1 MELKRVTAAI
11 LATAVMFTSTPIS
24 VVGEDVSFDD
34 NGLETAAEIAQP
46 ENTDINAEEFSD
58 TDEADTPVGEVS
70 SMTLSCVSTS
80 ETSISIS
87 WDGDE
92 RAAYYEVIC
101 NGTFCA
107 ENVTAQSYILNDLS
121 GGSEYSIAVK
131 AYTEDGILVGVSN
144 EICVYTDLI
153 IRSNTVL
160 DHNITVEN
168 LYINSGTLNVNGY
181 TVTVK
186 NDLGIGDGT
195 LFVNGGKIY
204 VENDFNQKWTN
215 GSYSYGYLKMVNPN
229 DYISV
234 NGNYYCY
241 ALQSHEGYLTDG
253 VLEIRGNF
261 TQKKYSSFQ
270 NFYSNGNHKVILSG
284 TGKQL
289 VSFDNIESCFN
300 ILDVRN
306 FSIDGVE
313 FLTPVTI
320 KTLNRNGCN
329 VVFANGEKTGWTL
342 NENEIYSGD
351 LHLSTGILD
360 LNGHKLTITGNLI
373 HSGGTILVNG
383 GELEVQGDYRVQSV
397 NGTSYANSAGI
408 LNMTNGADTVKVLGD
423 FVMQST
429 QSHEGKL
436 TAGTLEIGGDL
447 TELSGG
453 SYQNFYTSD
462 THTVILNGSEKQT
475 VSIYNNSKNSCRINN
490 FKITNTSDEGVIFP
504 RTVYVAGN
512 LYNTESKVVNSSNL
526 VLAGALADN
535 AWDYDIWLNENRTLT
550 ADTKI
555 CGNLY
560 LNGGTL
566 DLNGH
571 TLTVNKDLYLSA
583 NDSSTYLKINKG
595 KLYVNGNFNM
605 QRTNGYYCSGYLT
618 MVYPE
623 DYICVNGNFTVNV
636 WYSYNRLTDGVIE
649 VKGDFTHKRSSNG
662 YTFNPSGN
670 HKVILSGDALQTVTF
685 AETESGFNILE
696 IKNTSEEGVVF
707 AATVTIGE
715 LIDNGCNVSFANGER
730 SGWTLEKD
738 EVITGDVNLARGTL
752 DLNGY
757 KLTITGNLIHS
768 GGTILVNGGELEVQE
783 DYRVQSVNGTSYAN
797 SAGILNMTNGADTV
811 KVLGDFVMQ
820 STQSHKD
827 KLTAGTLEVGGD
839 LTELSGGSSNNFY
852 TSDAHTVILNGSEK
866 QTVKF
871 AYNSQSNSRVNN
883 LKILNTSADGVTFAD
898 SIYVVGDLH
907 NTNSI
912 ITNSKNIILAGTLA
926 DNAWNHDIWLNESR
940 TLSAD
945 TEIGGNLYL
954 NGGTLDLNGYTLK
967 VNENLYLSA
976 NGSTTYLKINKGK
989 LYVNGNFNMQRINGN
1004 YGEGYLTMVNSEDYI
1019 CVNGDF
1025 TVNVWYSGNKLTD
1038 GVIEVKGDFTQKR
1051 RGNAYTFNPSGNH
1064 KVILSGETL
1073 QTVTFAETESGFNIL
1088 EIKNTSEEGIVF
1100 ATSVTIKELIDNGCN
1115 IRFANGER
1123 SGWTLEKDE
1132 VITGD
1137 INLARGTLDLNGHKL
1152 TVTGNLIHSG
1162 GTILVNGGELEVQG
1176 DYRVQSLNGTSYT
1189 NSAGIL
1195 NMTNGADTV
1204 KVLGDFVMQ
1213 STQSHKDKLTAG
1225 TLEVGGDLT
1234 ELSGGS
1240 SNNFYTSDAHT
1251 VILNGSENQTVS
1263 IYYNS
1268 KENSRINNFKITNT
1282 SDEGVTFADSIYVV
1296 GKLYN
1301 TDTNLTNSS
1310 YIYASNSTQIVDAQ
1324 WNHSITFAE
1333 NRTIDENTIINGD
1346 LYIIGGT
1353 TVLEADLNIE
1363 NTLYLNSCTLNL
1375 NGYTLTVNNDLYL
1388 SANGSTTYLKI
1399 NKGKLYVNGNF
1410 NMQRINGNYGE
1421 GYLTMVN
1428 SEDYICVNGDFTVNV
1443 WYSGN
1448 KLTDGVIEVK
1458 GDFTQKRRGNAYTFN
1473 PSGNHKVILS
1483 GETLQTVTFAETES
1497 GFNILEIKN
1506 TSEEGI
1512 VFATSVTIKELIDNG
1527 CNIRFA
1533 NGERSGW
1540 TLEKDEVITGD
1551 VNLARGTL
1559 DLNGHK
1565 LTITGTLIHSGG
1577 TLVVNGGEL
1586 EVQGDY
1592 RVQALNGTNYTT
1604 STGILDMTNE
1614 ADTVKVLGDFVMQ
1627 STQSHKG
1634 KLTSGTLEI
1643 GGDLTQLS
1651 GGSYQNFYTS
1661 DAHTVILNGEKK
1673 QTVKIANNSQ
1683 SNSRINSLK
1692 ILNTS
1697 AEGVDIADSI
1707 YVVGSL
1713 YNTGTRVINGWN
1725 IYVPSSM
1732 EFVDNSWDHDIRFT
1746 DNRTLS
1752 DDLHIGGAVVF
1763 DGGKFDLNGHTM
1775 TVGSYVNLWNTT
1787 LNINKGKLLISGD
1800 LNFGTAN
1807 SYSMGR
1813 INMNNAADYILVNG
1827 NVIWYMYSN
1836 YNGLT
1841 AGTIEVKG
1849 DFTQKHSYYTNNFA
1863 PRGDHKVILSGNRVQ
1878 KVNFASATS
1887 QFNILEVTK
1896 PIGTGYV
1903 FSRTPLWNELIEGTA
1918 DNEPPT
1924 APKGLEFIHST
1935 SSSIM
1940 LSWKASSDNKSVLCY
1955 YIYRDGKQVGR
1966 TDELQYI
1973 DNGLNS
1979 HTSYL
1984 YYVTACDIDGNES
1997 AWSNML
2003 EVSTDADAF
2012 APTQPANL
2020 SAKIQ
2025 ADGVIRLAWT
2035 ASSDNGSVE
2044 YYNIYRN
2051 GVIIG
2056 TSKGTSYTDN
2066 TASGGVYE
2074 YYVEAVDND
2083 NNISRASES
2092 VTVDNLAPSAPVLTV
2107 GSVNDLYVKLDWA
2120 CYDNLGV
2127 VKYDIYKN
2135 GAKIKSVE
2143 ENTYIDLTIELDK
2156 TYSYYI
2162 VAYDAYGNAS
2172 EKSNVET
2179 VYTGSDEQA
2188 PEISEVSAVSSVV
2201 SGNAVINVAANDNCG
2216 ISEIGIEVSSDNIS
2230 WTNAGTVKTYKNTS
2244 ETAKFAVDTTV
2255 YPDGTLY
2262 IRAYAKDLSGN
2273 ISDSSPI
2280 CKIFTDN
2287 TAPDKIN
2294 DLTSSI
2300 VGSMIE
2306 IRWSAPEN
2314 DDTAYF
2320 RIYRKTDSDNDHIL
2334 IKDNYKYIN
2343 YYDTDIELGVKY
2355 SYRVSSVDKCGNE
2368 SILSDPVTAEIT
2380 EDNNVPEILSI
2391 YPESGAVL
2399 ETNQLVGV
2407 SAKDNFRLKDII
2419 VECRAVGGEWKT
2431 VFTEENINKYSMA
2444 VQFEL
2449 NTSSFT
2455 TGSYELRAVTHDTA
2469 GNSSEYMVGSYTFKE
2484 CSLSVPVLS
2493 AVGEGWRN
2501 ELSWTMTN
2509 TEDLLGYHIYRKT
2522 LIGAEYSLIA
2532 SVKGNQYIDENVTP
2546 NKTYY
2551 YIVEAA
2557 DNRNNYVKSNEITSV
2572 PTDIDDIQ
2580 PLADAGLD
2588 VMGIANEKIGFS
2600 GVNSWDNHYI
2610 ASYEWDFGDGE
2621 FGTGI
2626 NASHSYK
2633 TDGTYTVTL
2642 TVKDSAGNSD
2652 SHSIKA
2658 YIYSNDYG
2666 YVQFKTTDDRGAALS
2681 GVKIY
2686 CKIPGVNSTDFV
2698 TDAGGNFK
2706 FIAPKGEYDV
2716 YFYKND
2722 YLPEYV
2728 PITVTGENTSKKI
2741 ELEKKKLIEGELTV
2755 RNLDINEIVSLGID
2769 VTDPENQFVYEYNLD
2784 YGTNGTLTFTLN
2796 AMGDIIGEVN
2806 GTLQKER
2813 NGVFT
2818 TVATLKG
2825 EKYRPVRAEYGGYK
2839 QGSGIPV
2846 SVAVFNV
2853 TTQVSWLKE
2862 FYDVELTVI
2871 NNADDNFSI
2880 RNSQAVLTLPDGLS
2894 LADTTRKED
2903 LVQSI
2908 GNNGI
2913 IGGKETKSASWIV
2926 RGDKPGAYDLSA
2938 EFTGILMPLG
2948 EAVKVIFETEEPLVV
2963 HDGTG
2968 LKLDITVTEGLDYWT
2983 NSFTFTN
2990 NSERPI
2996 YNFAASFSGSAE
3008 LAEVTDMIVKYPSG
3022 ATEIIKWNDG
3032 VPDTENSELY
3042 IPVLSTNYESVYDLK
3057 TIKPDESVTG
3067 YFSILRQDGFTNDD

>member
-1 MELKRVTAAI
+1 MC
-11 LATAVMFTSTPIS
+11 S
-24 VVGEDVSFDD
+24 
-34 NGLETAAEIAQP
+34 
-46 ENTDINAEEFSD
+46 
-58 TDEADTPVGEVS
+58 
-70 SMTLSCVSTS
+70 
-80 ETSISIS
+80 
-87 WDGDE
+87 
-92 RAAYYEVIC
+92 YYEIIC
-101 NGTFCA
+101 NGAVF
-107 ENVTAQSYILNDLS
+107 ESNVSVINYTLNNLN
-121 GGSEYSIAVK
+121 GGSEYSIIVN

-186 NDLGIGDGT
+186 YDLGIGDGT

-383 GELEVQGDYRVQSV
+383 GELEVQGDYRVQAL
-397 NGTSYANSAGI
+397 NGTNYTTSAGI

-436 TAGTLEIGGDL
+436 TAGTLEVGGDP

-504 RTVYVAGN
+504 RTVYVVGD

-526 VLAGALADN
+526 VLAGAFADN
-535 AWDYDIWLNENRTLT
+535 AWDHDIWLNENRTLT
-550 ADTKI
+550 ADTEI
-555 CGNLY
+555 GGNLY

-636 WYSYNRLTDGVIE
+636 WYSYNRLTDGIIE
-649 VKGDFTHKRSSNG
+649 VKGDFTHKRPGNA

-768 GGTILVNGGELEVQE
+768 GGTILVNGGELEVQG

-820 STQSHKD
+820 STQSHK
-827 KLTAGTLEVGGD
+827 
-839 LTELSGGSSNNFY
+839 
-852 TSDAHTVILNGSEK
+852 
-866 QTVKF
+866 
-871 AYNSQSNSRVNN
+871 
-883 LKILNTSADGVTFAD
+883 
-898 SIYVVGDLH
+898 
-907 NTNSI
+907 
-912 ITNSKNIILAGTLA
+912 
-926 DNAWNHDIWLNESR
+926 
-940 TLSAD
+940 
-945 TEIGGNLYL
+945 
-954 NGGTLDLNGYTLK
+954 
-967 VNENLYLSA
+967 
-976 NGSTTYLKINKGK
+976 
-989 LYVNGNFNMQRINGN
+989 
-1004 YGEGYLTMVNSEDYI
+1004 
-1019 CVNGDF
+1019 
-1025 TVNVWYSGNKLTD
+1025 
-1038 GVIEVKGDFTQKR
+1038 
-1051 RGNAYTFNPSGNH
+1051 
-1064 KVILSGETL
+1064 
-1073 QTVTFAETESGFNIL
+1073 
-1088 EIKNTSEEGIVF
+1088 
-1100 ATSVTIKELIDNGCN
+1100 
-1115 IRFANGER
+1115 
-1123 SGWTLEKDE
+1123 
-1132 VITGD
+1132 
-1137 INLARGTLDLNGHKL
+1137 
-1152 TVTGNLIHSG
+1152 
-1162 GTILVNGGELEVQG
+1162 
-1176 DYRVQSLNGTSYT
+1176 
-1189 NSAGIL
+1189 
-1195 NMTNGADTV
+1195 
-1204 KVLGDFVMQ
+1204 
-1213 STQSHKDKLTAG
+1213 
-1225 TLEVGGDLT
+1225 
-1234 ELSGGS
+1234 
-1240 SNNFYTSDAHT
+1240 
-1251 VILNGSENQTVS
+1251 
-1263 IYYNS
+1263 
-1268 KENSRINNFKITNT
+1268 
-1282 SDEGVTFADSIYVV
+1282 
-1296 GKLYN
+1296 
-1301 TDTNLTNSS
+1301 
-1310 YIYASNSTQIVDAQ
+1310 
-1324 WNHSITFAE
+1324 
-1333 NRTIDENTIINGD
+1333 
-1346 LYIIGGT
+1346 
-1353 TVLEADLNIE
+1353 
-1363 NTLYLNSCTLNL
+1363 
-1375 NGYTLTVNNDLYL
+1375 
-1388 SANGSTTYLKI
+1388 
-1399 NKGKLYVNGNF
+1399 
-1410 NMQRINGNYGE
+1410 
-1421 GYLTMVN
+1421 
-1428 SEDYICVNGDFTVNV
+1428 
-1443 WYSGN
+1443 
-1448 KLTDGVIEVK
+1448 
-1458 GDFTQKRRGNAYTFN
+1458 
-1473 PSGNHKVILS
+1473 
-1483 GETLQTVTFAETES
+1483 
-1497 GFNILEIKN
+1497 
-1506 TSEEGI
+1506 
-1512 VFATSVTIKELIDNG
+1512 
-1527 CNIRFA
+1527 
-1533 NGERSGW
+1533 
-1540 TLEKDEVITGD
+1540 
-1551 VNLARGTL
+1551 
-1559 DLNGHK
+1559 
-1565 LTITGTLIHSGG
+1565 
-1577 TLVVNGGEL
+1577 
-1586 EVQGDY
+1586 
-1592 RVQALNGTNYTT
+1592 
-1604 STGILDMTNE
+1604 
-1614 ADTVKVLGDFVMQ
+1614 
-1627 STQSHKG
+1627 G

-1643 GGDLTQLS
+1643 GGDLTELS

-1661 DAHTVILNGEKK
+1661 DTHTVILNGEKK

-1697 AEGVDIADSI
+1697 VEGVDIADSI

-1713 YNTGTRVINGWN
+1713 YNTGTRVTNGWN

-1752 DDLHIGGAVVF
+1752 DDLHIGGAVVL
-1763 DGGKFDLNGHTM
+1763 DRGKFDLNGHTM

-1827 NVIWYMYSN
+1827 NVIWYIYSN

-1849 DFTQKHSYYTNNFA
+1849 DFTQKYSYYTNNFA

-1887 QFNILEVTK
+1887 QFNILEITK

-1903 FSRTPLWNELIEGTA
+1903 FSRTPLWIELIEGTA

-1973 DNGLNS
+1973 DNGLNL

-2120 CYDNLGV
+2120 CYDNLGI

-2216 ISEIGIEVSSDNIS
+2216 VSEIGIEVSSDNIS

-2244 ETAKFAVDTTV
+2244 ETAKFAVDTTA
-2255 YPDGTLY
+2255 YPDGILY

-2273 ISDSSPI
+2273 TSGNSPV

-2300 VGSMIE
+2300 VGSRIE

-2314 DDTAYF
+2314 DDTAHF

-2355 SYRVSSVDKCGNE
+2355 SYRISSVDKCGNE

-2484 CSLSVPVLS
+2484 CSLSAPVLS

-2532 SVKGNQYIDENVTP
+2532 SVKDSKYIDENVTP

-2551 YIVEAA
+2551 YMVEAA

-2610 ASYEWDFGDGE
+2610 ASYEWDFGDGAL
-2621 FGTGI
+2621 GTGI

-2728 PITVTGENTSKKI
+2728 PITVTGEN
-2741 ELEKKKLIEGELTV
+2741 
-2755 RNLDINEIVSLGID
+2755 
-2769 VTDPENQFVYEYNLD
+2769 
-2784 YGTNGTLTFTLN
+2784 
-2796 AMGDIIGEVN
+2796 
-2806 GTLQKER
+2806 
-2813 NGVFT
+2813 
-2818 TVATLKG
+2818 
-2825 EKYRPVRAEYGGYK
+2825 
-2839 QGSGIPV
+2839 
-2846 SVAVFNV
+2846 
-2853 TTQVSWLKE
+2853 
-2862 FYDVELTVI
+2862 
-2871 NNADDNFSI
+2871 SI
-2880 RNSQAVLTLPDGLS
+2880 KR
-2894 LADTTRKED
+2894 
-2903 LVQSI
+2903 
-2908 GNNGI
+2908 
-2913 IGGKETKSASWIV
+2913 
-2926 RGDKPGAYDLSA
+2926 
-2938 EFTGILMPLG
+2938 
-2948 EAVKVIFETEEPLVV
+2948 
-2963 HDGTG
+2963 
-2968 LKLDITVTEGLDYWT
+2968 
-2983 NSFTFTN
+2983 
-2990 NSERPI
+2990 
-2996 YNFAASFSGSAE
+2996 
-3008 LAEVTDMIVKYPSG
+3008 
-3022 ATEIIKWNDG
+3022 
-3032 VPDTENSELY
+3032 
-3042 IPVLSTNYESVYDLK
+3042 
-3057 TIKPDESVTG
+3057 
-3067 YFSILRQDGFTNDD
+3067 

>member
-11 LATAVMFTSTPIS
+11 LATAVMFTATPIS
-24 VVGEDVSFDD
+24 VVGEDISFDD
-34 NGLETAAEIAQP
+34 NSSETMEEP
-46 ENTDINAEEFSD
+46 SLPDNTDIKAEDFSEI
-58 TDEADTPVGEVS
+58 DEDDIRNYEVS
-70 SMTLSCVSTS
+70 SMILTYDSIS
-80 ETSISIS
+80 ETSVSIA
-87 WDGDE
+87 WNENE
-92 RAAYYEVIC
+92 RAAYYEIIC
-101 NGTFCA
+101 NGAVF
-107 ENVTAQSYILNDLS
+107 ESNVSAINYTLNNLN
-121 GGSEYSIAVK
+121 GGSEYSIIVN

-144 EICVYTDLI
+144 EICLYTDLI

-160 DHNITVEN
+160 NHNITVEN

-429 QSHEGKL
+429 QSHKGKL
-436 TAGTLEIGGDL
+436 TSGTLEIGGDL
-447 TELSGG
+447 TELSNG
-453 SYQNFYTSD
+453 SSYNFYTSD
-462 THTVILNGSEKQT
+462 AHTVILNGLEKQT
-475 VSIYNNSKNSCRINN
+475 VSIYYNSKESCRINN
-490 FKITNTSDEGVIFP
+490 LKITNTSDEGVIFP

-512 LYNTESKVVNSSNL
+512 LYNTKSKVVNSSNL

-535 AWDYDIWLNENRTLT
+535 AWDHDIWLNENRTLT
-550 ADTKI
+550 ADTEI
-555 CGNLY
+555 GGNLY
-560 LNGGTL
+560 LNGETL

-696 IKNTSEEGVVF
+696 IKNTFEEGVVF
-707 AATVTIGE
+707 ATTVTIGE
-715 LIDNGCNVSFANGER
+715 LIDNGCNVS
-730 SGWTLEKD
+730 
-738 EVITGDVNLARGTL
+738 
-752 DLNGY
+752 
-757 KLTITGNLIHS
+757 
-768 GGTILVNGGELEVQE
+768 
-783 DYRVQSVNGTSYAN
+783 
-797 SAGILNMTNGADTV
+797 
-811 KVLGDFVMQ
+811 
-820 STQSHKD
+820 
-827 KLTAGTLEVGGD
+827 
-839 LTELSGGSSNNFY
+839 
-852 TSDAHTVILNGSEK
+852 
-866 QTVKF
+866 
-871 AYNSQSNSRVNN
+871 
-883 LKILNTSADGVTFAD
+883 
-898 SIYVVGDLH
+898 
-907 NTNSI
+907 
-912 ITNSKNIILAGTLA
+912 
-926 DNAWNHDIWLNESR
+926 
-940 TLSAD
+940 
-945 TEIGGNLYL
+945 
-954 NGGTLDLNGYTLK
+954 
-967 VNENLYLSA
+967 
-976 NGSTTYLKINKGK
+976 
-989 LYVNGNFNMQRINGN
+989 
-1004 YGEGYLTMVNSEDYI
+1004 
-1019 CVNGDF
+1019 
-1025 TVNVWYSGNKLTD
+1025 
-1038 GVIEVKGDFTQKR
+1038 
-1051 RGNAYTFNPSGNH
+1051 
-1064 KVILSGETL
+1064 
-1073 QTVTFAETESGFNIL
+1073 
-1088 EIKNTSEEGIVF
+1088 
-1100 ATSVTIKELIDNGCN
+1100 
-1115 IRFANGER
+1115 
-1123 SGWTLEKDE
+1123 
-1132 VITGD
+1132 
-1137 INLARGTLDLNGHKL
+1137 
-1152 TVTGNLIHSG
+1152 
-1162 GTILVNGGELEVQG
+1162 
-1176 DYRVQSLNGTSYT
+1176 
-1189 NSAGIL
+1189 
-1195 NMTNGADTV
+1195 
-1204 KVLGDFVMQ
+1204 
-1213 STQSHKDKLTAG
+1213 
-1225 TLEVGGDLT
+1225 
-1234 ELSGGS
+1234 
-1240 SNNFYTSDAHT
+1240 
-1251 VILNGSENQTVS
+1251 
-1263 IYYNS
+1263 
-1268 KENSRINNFKITNT
+1268 
-1282 SDEGVTFADSIYVV
+1282 
-1296 GKLYN
+1296 
-1301 TDTNLTNSS
+1301 
-1310 YIYASNSTQIVDAQ
+1310 
-1324 WNHSITFAE
+1324 
-1333 NRTIDENTIINGD
+1333 
-1346 LYIIGGT
+1346 
-1353 TVLEADLNIE
+1353 
-1363 NTLYLNSCTLNL
+1363 
-1375 NGYTLTVNNDLYL
+1375 
-1388 SANGSTTYLKI
+1388 
-1399 NKGKLYVNGNF
+1399 
-1410 NMQRINGNYGE
+1410 
-1421 GYLTMVN
+1421 
-1428 SEDYICVNGDFTVNV
+1428 
-1443 WYSGN
+1443 
-1448 KLTDGVIEVK
+1448 
-1458 GDFTQKRRGNAYTFN
+1458 
-1473 PSGNHKVILS
+1473 
-1483 GETLQTVTFAETES
+1483 
-1497 GFNILEIKN
+1497 
-1506 TSEEGI
+1506 
-1512 VFATSVTIKELIDNG
+1512 
-1527 CNIRFA
+1527 FA

-1604 STGILDMTNE
+1604 STGILNMTNE

-1634 KLTSGTLEI
+1634 KLTAGTLEV
-1643 GGDLTQLS
+1643 GGNLTELS

-1697 AEGVDIADSI
+1697 VEGVDIADSI

-1713 YNTGTRVINGWN
+1713 YNTGTRVTNGWN

-1746 DNRTLS
+1746 ENRTLS
-1752 DDLHIGGAVVF
+1752 DDLHIGGAVVL

-1849 DFTQKHSYYTNNFA
+1849 DFTQKYSYYTNNFA

-1887 QFNILEVTK
+1887 QFNILEITK

-1903 FSRTPLWNELIEGTA
+1903 FSRTPLWIELIEGTA

-2025 ADGVIRLAWT
+2025 AEGVIRLAWT

-2300 VGSMIE
+2300 VGSRIE

-2320 RIYRKTDSDNDHIL
+2320 RIYRKTDSDNDNIL

-2407 SAKDNFRLKDII
+2407 SAMDNFRLKDII

-2431 VFTEENINKYSMA
+2431 VFTEEDINKYSKT

-2449 NTSSFT
+2449 DTSSFT
-2455 TGSYELRAVTHDTA
+2455 TGSYELRVCTHDIA
-2469 GNSSEYMVGSYTFKE
+2469 GNSSEYTVGSYTFKE

-2509 TEDLLGYHIYRKT
+2509 TEDLLGYHIYRKA

-2626 NASHSYK
+2626 NASHSYT

-2642 TVKDSAGNSD
+2642 TVKDSAGNCD

-2784 YGTNGTLTFTLN
+2784 YGTNGILTFTLN

-3057 TIKPDESVTG
+3057 TIKPGESVTG

>member
-1 MELKRVTAAI
+1 MDLKRVTAAI
-11 LATAVMFTSTPIS
+11 LATAVMFTATPIS
-24 VVGEDVSFDD
+24 VVGEDISFDD
-34 NGLETAAEIAQP
+34 NSSETMEEP
-46 ENTDINAEEFSD
+46 SLPDNTDIKAEEFSE
-58 TDEADTPVGEVS
+58 TDEDDIRNYELS
-70 SMTLSCVSTS
+70 SMILTYNSIS
-80 ETSISIS
+80 ETSVSIA
-87 WDGDE
+87 WNGDE
-92 RAAYYEVIC
+92 RAAYYEIIC
-101 NGTFCA
+101 NGAVF
-107 ENVTAQSYILNDLS
+107 ESNVSAINYTLNNLN
-121 GGSEYSIAVK
+121 GGSEYSIIVN

-144 EICVYTDLI
+144 EICLYTDLI

-181 TVTVK
+181 TVTVQ

-215 GSYSYGYLKMVNPN
+215 GNHSYGFLKMVNPN

-241 ALQSHEGYLTDG
+241 ASQSHEGYLTDG
-253 VLEIRGNF
+253 ILEIRGNF

-342 NENEIYSGD
+342 NENEIYSGN

-383 GELEVQGDYRVQSV
+383 GELEVQGDYRVQAL
-397 NGTSYANSAGI
+397 NGTNYTTSTGI
-408 LNMTNGADTVKVLGD
+408 LNMTNGADIVKVLGD

-436 TAGTLEIGGDL
+436 TAGTLEVGGDL

-504 RTVYVAGN
+504 RTVYVVGD

-526 VLAGALADN
+526 VLAGDFADN
-535 AWDYDIWLNENRTLT
+535 AWDHDIWLNENRTLT
-550 ADTKI
+550 ADTDI
-555 CGNLY
+555 GGNLY

-583 NDSSTYLKINKG
+583 NGSKTYLNINKG

-605 QRTNGYYCSGYLT
+605 QMINGGYGEGYLT
-618 MVYPE
+618 MINPE
-623 DYICVNGNFTVNV
+623 DRIFVNGDYVINV
-636 WYSYNRLTDGVIE
+636 WYSKNKLTDGVIE
-649 VKGDFTHKRSSNG
+649 VKGNFTHKRQGNA

-670 HKVILSGDALQTVTF
+670 HKVILSGNTLQTVTF

-707 AATVTIGE
+707 ATTVTIGE

-752 DLNGY
+752 DLNGH
-757 KLTITGNLIHS
+757 KLTITGNL
-768 GGTILVNGGELEVQE
+768 
-783 DYRVQSVNGTSYAN
+783 
-797 SAGILNMTNGADTV
+797 M
-811 KVLGDFVMQ
+811 
-820 STQSHKD
+820 
-827 KLTAGTLEVGGD
+827 
-839 LTELSGGSSNNFY
+839 
-852 TSDAHTVILNGSEK
+852 
-866 QTVKF
+866 
-871 AYNSQSNSRVNN
+871 
-883 LKILNTSADGVTFAD
+883 
-898 SIYVVGDLH
+898 
-907 NTNSI
+907 
-912 ITNSKNIILAGTLA
+912 
-926 DNAWNHDIWLNESR
+926 
-940 TLSAD
+940 
-945 TEIGGNLYL
+945 
-954 NGGTLDLNGYTLK
+954 
-967 VNENLYLSA
+967 
-976 NGSTTYLKINKGK
+976 
-989 LYVNGNFNMQRINGN
+989 
-1004 YGEGYLTMVNSEDYI
+1004 
-1019 CVNGDF
+1019 
-1025 TVNVWYSGNKLTD
+1025 
-1038 GVIEVKGDFTQKR
+1038 
-1051 RGNAYTFNPSGNH
+1051 
-1064 KVILSGETL
+1064 
-1073 QTVTFAETESGFNIL
+1073 
-1088 EIKNTSEEGIVF
+1088 
-1100 ATSVTIKELIDNGCN
+1100 
-1115 IRFANGER
+1115 
-1123 SGWTLEKDE
+1123 
-1132 VITGD
+1132 
-1137 INLARGTLDLNGHKL
+1137 
-1152 TVTGNLIHSG
+1152 
-1162 GTILVNGGELEVQG
+1162 
-1176 DYRVQSLNGTSYT
+1176 
-1189 NSAGIL
+1189 
-1195 NMTNGADTV
+1195 
-1204 KVLGDFVMQ
+1204 
-1213 STQSHKDKLTAG
+1213 
-1225 TLEVGGDLT
+1225 
-1234 ELSGGS
+1234 
-1240 SNNFYTSDAHT
+1240 
-1251 VILNGSENQTVS
+1251 
-1263 IYYNS
+1263 
-1268 KENSRINNFKITNT
+1268 
-1282 SDEGVTFADSIYVV
+1282 
-1296 GKLYN
+1296 
-1301 TDTNLTNSS
+1301 
-1310 YIYASNSTQIVDAQ
+1310 
-1324 WNHSITFAE
+1324 
-1333 NRTIDENTIINGD
+1333 
-1346 LYIIGGT
+1346 
-1353 TVLEADLNIE
+1353 
-1363 NTLYLNSCTLNL
+1363 
-1375 NGYTLTVNNDLYL
+1375 
-1388 SANGSTTYLKI
+1388 
-1399 NKGKLYVNGNF
+1399 
-1410 NMQRINGNYGE
+1410 
-1421 GYLTMVN
+1421 
-1428 SEDYICVNGDFTVNV
+1428 
-1443 WYSGN
+1443 
-1448 KLTDGVIEVK
+1448 
-1458 GDFTQKRRGNAYTFN
+1458 
-1473 PSGNHKVILS
+1473 
-1483 GETLQTVTFAETES
+1483 
-1497 GFNILEIKN
+1497 
-1506 TSEEGI
+1506 
-1512 VFATSVTIKELIDNG
+1512 
-1527 CNIRFA
+1527 
-1533 NGERSGW
+1533 
-1540 TLEKDEVITGD
+1540 
-1551 VNLARGTL
+1551 
-1559 DLNGHK
+1559 
-1565 LTITGTLIHSGG
+1565 HSGG

-1604 STGILDMTNE
+1604 STGILNMTNG
-1614 ADTVKVLGDFVMQ
+1614 ADIVKVLGDFVMQ
-1627 STQSHKG
+1627 STQSHEG
-1634 KLTSGTLEI
+1634 KLTAGTLEI
-1643 GGDLTQLS
+1643 GGNLTQLS

-1725 IYVPSSM
+1725 IYVPSAM

-1763 DGGKFDLNGHTM
+1763 DGDKFDLNGHTM

-1807 SYSMGR
+1807 SYSRGR

-1849 DFTQKHSYYTNNFA
+1849 DFTQKYSYYTNNFA

-1887 QFNILEVTK
+1887 QFNILEITK

-1903 FSRTPLWNELIEGTA
+1903 FSRTPLWNELIEGTS

-2300 VGSMIE
+2300 VGSRIE

-2407 SAKDNFRLKDII
+2407 SAMDNFRLKDII

-2431 VFTEENINKYSMA
+2431 VFTEEDINKYSKTI
-2444 VQFEL
+2444 QFEL
-2449 NTSSFT
+2449 DTSSFT
-2455 TGSYELRAVTHDTA
+2455 TGSYELRATAHDTA
-2469 GNSSEYMVGSYTFKE
+2469 GNSSAYMVGSYTFKE

-2572 PTDIDDIQ
+2572 PTNIDDIQ

-2626 NASHSYK
+2626 NASHSYT

-2642 TVKDSAGNSD
+2642 TVKDSAGNCD

-2728 PITVTGENTSKKI
+2728 PITVTGENSIKKVV
-2741 ELEKKKLIEGELTV
+2741 LEKKQLVEGKLTV
-2755 RNLDINEIVSLGID
+2755 RDLDINEIVSLGID
-2769 VTDPENQFVYEYNLD
+2769 INAPENQFVYEYTVD
-2784 YGTNGTLTFTLN
+2784 YGRDGKLTFTLN
-2796 AMGDIIGEVN
+2796 ATGDIIGEVT
-2806 GTLQKER
+2806 GTIQRER
-2813 NGVFT
+2813 DGVFT
-2818 TVATLKG
+2818 TVAAIKG
-2825 EKYRPVRAEYGGYK
+2825 EKNRPSRGTYGGY
-2839 QGSGIPV
+2839 GSGSSGVPV

-2853 TTQVSWLKE
+2853 TTQLSWLKE
-2862 FYDVELTVI
+2862 FYDVELTII
-2871 NNADDNFSI
+2871 NNADDDFSI
-2880 RNSQAVLTLPDGLS
+2880 QNSQAVLTLPDGLS
-2894 LADTTRKED
+2894 LADTNRHEN

-3057 TIKPDESVTG
+3057 TIKPGESVTG

>member
-1 MELKRVTAAI
+1 M
-11 LATAVMFTSTPIS
+11 
-24 VVGEDVSFDD
+24 
-34 NGLETAAEIAQP
+34 Q
-46 ENTDINAEEFSD
+46 
-58 TDEADTPVGEVS
+58 
-70 SMTLSCVSTS
+70 
-80 ETSISIS
+80 
-87 WDGDE
+87 
-92 RAAYYEVIC
+92 
-101 NGTFCA
+101 
-107 ENVTAQSYILNDLS
+107 
-121 GGSEYSIAVK
+121 
-131 AYTEDGILVGVSN
+131 
-144 EICVYTDLI
+144 
-153 IRSNTVL
+153 
-160 DHNITVEN
+160 
-168 LYINSGTLNVNGY
+168 
-181 TVTVK
+181 TVTFAE
-186 NDLGIGDGT
+186 T
-195 LFVNGGKIY
+195 
-204 VENDFNQKWTN
+204 E
-215 GSYSYGYLKMVNPN
+215 
-229 DYISV
+229 
-234 NGNYYCY
+234 
-241 ALQSHEGYLTDG
+241 
-253 VLEIRGNF
+253 
-261 TQKKYSSFQ
+261 
-270 NFYSNGNHKVILSG
+270 SG
-284 TGKQL
+284 
-289 VSFDNIESCFN
+289 FN
-300 ILDVRN
+300 ILEIKN
-306 FSIDGVE
+306 TSEEGVV
-313 FLTPVTI
+313 FATTVTI
-320 KTLNRNGCN
+320 NELIDNGCN
-329 VVFANGEKTGWTL
+329 VSFANGERSGWTL
-342 NENEIYSGD
+342 EKDEIINGN
-351 LHLSTGILD
+351 LNLARGTLD
-360 LNGHKLTITGNLI
+360 LKGHKLTITGNLI

-408 LNMTNGADTVKVLGD
+408 LNMTNG
-423 FVMQST
+423 
-429 QSHEGKL
+429 
-436 TAGTLEIGGDL
+436 
-447 TELSGG
+447 
-453 SYQNFYTSD
+453 
-462 THTVILNGSEKQT
+462 
-475 VSIYNNSKNSCRINN
+475 
-490 FKITNTSDEGVIFP
+490 
-504 RTVYVAGN
+504 
-512 LYNTESKVVNSSNL
+512 
-526 VLAGALADN
+526 
-535 AWDYDIWLNENRTLT
+535 
-550 ADTKI
+550 
-555 CGNLY
+555 
-560 LNGGTL
+560 
-566 DLNGH
+566 
-571 TLTVNKDLYLSA
+571 
-583 NDSSTYLKINKG
+583 
-595 KLYVNGNFNM
+595 
-605 QRTNGYYCSGYLT
+605 
-618 MVYPE
+618 
-623 DYICVNGNFTVNV
+623 
-636 WYSYNRLTDGVIE
+636 
-649 VKGDFTHKRSSNG
+649 
-662 YTFNPSGN
+662 
-670 HKVILSGDALQTVTF
+670 
-685 AETESGFNILE
+685 
-696 IKNTSEEGVVF
+696 
-707 AATVTIGE
+707 
-715 LIDNGCNVSFANGER
+715 
-730 SGWTLEKD
+730 
-738 EVITGDVNLARGTL
+738 
-752 DLNGY
+752 
-757 KLTITGNLIHS
+757 
-768 GGTILVNGGELEVQE
+768 
-783 DYRVQSVNGTSYAN
+783 
-797 SAGILNMTNGADTV
+797 
-811 KVLGDFVMQ
+811 
-820 STQSHKD
+820 
-827 KLTAGTLEVGGD
+827 
-839 LTELSGGSSNNFY
+839 
-852 TSDAHTVILNGSEK
+852 
-866 QTVKF
+866 
-871 AYNSQSNSRVNN
+871 
-883 LKILNTSADGVTFAD
+883 
-898 SIYVVGDLH
+898 
-907 NTNSI
+907 
-912 ITNSKNIILAGTLA
+912 
-926 DNAWNHDIWLNESR
+926 
-940 TLSAD
+940 
-945 TEIGGNLYL
+945 
-954 NGGTLDLNGYTLK
+954 
-967 VNENLYLSA
+967 
-976 NGSTTYLKINKGK
+976 
-989 LYVNGNFNMQRINGN
+989 
-1004 YGEGYLTMVNSEDYI
+1004 
-1019 CVNGDF
+1019 
-1025 TVNVWYSGNKLTD
+1025 
-1038 GVIEVKGDFTQKR
+1038 
-1051 RGNAYTFNPSGNH
+1051 
-1064 KVILSGETL
+1064 
-1073 QTVTFAETESGFNIL
+1073 
-1088 EIKNTSEEGIVF
+1088 
-1100 ATSVTIKELIDNGCN
+1100 
-1115 IRFANGER
+1115 
-1123 SGWTLEKDE
+1123 
-1132 VITGD
+1132 
-1137 INLARGTLDLNGHKL
+1137 
-1152 TVTGNLIHSG
+1152 
-1162 GTILVNGGELEVQG
+1162 
-1176 DYRVQSLNGTSYT
+1176 
-1189 NSAGIL
+1189 
-1195 NMTNGADTV
+1195 
-1204 KVLGDFVMQ
+1204 
-1213 STQSHKDKLTAG
+1213 
-1225 TLEVGGDLT
+1225 
-1234 ELSGGS
+1234 
-1240 SNNFYTSDAHT
+1240 
-1251 VILNGSENQTVS
+1251 
-1263 IYYNS
+1263 
-1268 KENSRINNFKITNT
+1268 
-1282 SDEGVTFADSIYVV
+1282 
-1296 GKLYN
+1296 
-1301 TDTNLTNSS
+1301 
-1310 YIYASNSTQIVDAQ
+1310 
-1324 WNHSITFAE
+1324 
-1333 NRTIDENTIINGD
+1333 
-1346 LYIIGGT
+1346 
-1353 TVLEADLNIE
+1353 
-1363 NTLYLNSCTLNL
+1363 
-1375 NGYTLTVNNDLYL
+1375 
-1388 SANGSTTYLKI
+1388 
-1399 NKGKLYVNGNF
+1399 
-1410 NMQRINGNYGE
+1410 
-1421 GYLTMVN
+1421 
-1428 SEDYICVNGDFTVNV
+1428 
-1443 WYSGN
+1443 
-1448 KLTDGVIEVK
+1448 
-1458 GDFTQKRRGNAYTFN
+1458 
-1473 PSGNHKVILS
+1473 
-1483 GETLQTVTFAETES
+1483 
-1497 GFNILEIKN
+1497 
-1506 TSEEGI
+1506 
-1512 VFATSVTIKELIDNG
+1512 
-1527 CNIRFA
+1527 
-1533 NGERSGW
+1533 
-1540 TLEKDEVITGD
+1540 
-1551 VNLARGTL
+1551 
-1559 DLNGHK
+1559 
-1565 LTITGTLIHSGG
+1565 
-1577 TLVVNGGEL
+1577 
-1586 EVQGDY
+1586 
-1592 RVQALNGTNYTT
+1592 
-1604 STGILDMTNE
+1604 

-1713 YNTGTRVINGWN
+1713 YNTGTRVTNGWN

-1746 DNRTLS
+1746 ENRTLS
-1752 DDLHIGGAVVF
+1752 DDLHIGGAVVL

-1787 LNINKGKLLISGD
+1787 LNINKGKLLILGD

-1807 SYSMGR
+1807 SYSRGR

-1849 DFTQKHSYYTNNFA
+1849 DFTQKYSYYTNNFA

-1887 QFNILEVTK
+1887 QFNILEITK

-1903 FSRTPLWNELIEGTA
+1903 FSRTPLWIELIEGTA

-2107 GSVNDLYVKLDWA
+2107 SSVNELYVKLNWA

-2172 EKSNVET
+2172 ENSNVET

-2201 SGNAVINVAANDNCG
+2201 SGNAVIIVAANDNCG

-2300 VGSMIE
+2300 VGSRIE

-2334 IKDNYKYIN
+2334 IKDSYKYIN

-2355 SYRVSSVDKCGNE
+2355 SYRVSAVDQCGNE

-2407 SAKDNFRLKDII
+2407 SAMDNFRLKDII

-2455 TGSYELRAVTHDTA
+2455 TGSYELRAVTHDIA
-2469 GNSSEYMVGSYTFKE
+2469 GNSSEYMVGSYTFKD
-2484 CSLSVPVLS
+2484 CSLSAPVLS

-2532 SVKGNQYIDENVTP
+2532 SVKGSKYIDENVTP

-2551 YIVEAA
+2551 YMVEAA

-2588 VMGIANEKIGFS
+2588 VMGIANEKISFS
-2600 GVNSWDNHYI
+2600 GAGSWDNHYI
-2610 ASYEWDFGDGE
+2610 ASYEWDFGDGA
-2621 FGTGI
+2621 FDTGI

-2658 YIYSNDYG
+2658 YIYSSEHG
-2666 YVQFKTTDDRGAALS
+2666 YVQFKTTDDHGAALG
-2681 GVKIY
+2681 GVKLY
-2686 CKIPGVNSTDFV
+2686 CKIPGVDSTDFV

-2728 PITVTGENTSKKI
+2728 PITVTGENSIKKVV
-2741 ELEKKKLIEGELTV
+2741 LEKKQLVEGKLTV
-2755 RNLDINEIVSLGID
+2755 RDLDINEIVSLGID
-2769 VTDPENQFVYEYNLD
+2769 INAPENQFVYEYTVD
-2784 YGTNGTLTFTLN
+2784 YGRDGKLTFTLDTTGN
-2796 AMGDIIGEVN
+2796 IIGEVT
-2806 GTLQKER
+2806 GTIQRER
-2813 NGVFT
+2813 DGVYT
-2818 TVATLKG
+2818 SVSTIGGGTR
-2825 EKYRPVRAEYGGYK
+2825 RPNRGSHGSH
-2839 QGSGIPV
+2839 GSGSKSLPV

-2853 TTQVSWLKE
+2853 TTQLSWLKE
-2862 FYDVELTVI
+2862 FYDVELTII
-2871 NNADDNFSI
+2871 NNADDDFSI
-2880 RNSQAVLTLPDGLS
+2880 QNSQAVLTLPDGLS
-2894 LADTTRKED
+2894 LADTNRHEN

-3042 IPVLSTNYESVYDLK
+3042 IPALSTNYESVYDLK
-3057 TIKPDESVTG
+3057 TIKPGESVTG

>member
-1 MELKRVTAAI
+1 MC
-11 LATAVMFTSTPIS
+11 S
-24 VVGEDVSFDD
+24 
-34 NGLETAAEIAQP
+34 
-46 ENTDINAEEFSD
+46 
-58 TDEADTPVGEVS
+58 
-70 SMTLSCVSTS
+70 
-80 ETSISIS
+80 
-87 WDGDE
+87 
-92 RAAYYEVIC
+92 YYEIIC
-101 NGTFCA
+101 NGAVF
-107 ENVTAQSYILNDLS
+107 ESNVSVINYTLNNLN
-121 GGSEYSIAVK
+121 GGSEYSIIVN

-186 NDLGIGDGT
+186 YDLGIGDGT

-360 LNGHKLTITGNLI
+360 LNGYKLTITGNLI

-383 GELEVQGDYRVQSV
+383 GELEVQGDYRVQSL
-397 NGTSYANSAGI
+397 NGTSYTNSAGI

-429 QSHEGKL
+429 QSHKGKL
-436 TAGTLEIGGDL
+436 TSGTLEIGGDL
-447 TELSGG
+447 TELSNG
-453 SYQNFYTSD
+453 SSYNFYTSD
-462 THTVILNGSEKQT
+462 AHTVILNGSEKQT
-475 VSIYNNSKNSCRINN
+475 VSIYYNSKENCRINN
-490 FKITNTSDEGVIFP
+490 LKITNTSDEGVVFSK
-504 RTVYVAGN
+504 TVYVTGN
-512 LYNTESKVVNSSNL
+512 LYNTNSNLINSSYIYITNSASLEDGQWNHSITFAESRTITKDTTINGDLKISDGTTILEANL
-526 VLAGALADN
+526 NVN
-535 AWDYDIWLNENRTLT
+535 
-550 ADTKI
+550 
-555 CGNLY
+555 GNLY
-560 LNGGTL
+560 LNSCTL
-566 DLNGH
+566 NLNGH

-636 WYSYNRLTDGVIE
+636 WYSYNRLTDGIIE
-649 VKGDFTHKRSSNG
+649 VKGNFAQKRQGNA

-670 HKVILSGDALQTVTF
+670 HKVILSGETLQTVTF

-696 IKNTSEEGVVF
+696 IKNISEEGIVF
-707 AATVTIGE
+707 ATSVTIKE

-752 DLNGY
+752 DLNGH

-768 GGTILVNGGELEVQE
+768 GGTIL
-783 DYRVQSVNGTSYAN
+783 
-797 SAGILNMTNGADTV
+797 
-811 KVLGDFVMQ
+811 
-820 STQSHKD
+820 
-827 KLTAGTLEVGGD
+827 
-839 LTELSGGSSNNFY
+839 
-852 TSDAHTVILNGSEK
+852 
-866 QTVKF
+866 
-871 AYNSQSNSRVNN
+871 
-883 LKILNTSADGVTFAD
+883 
-898 SIYVVGDLH
+898 
-907 NTNSI
+907 
-912 ITNSKNIILAGTLA
+912 
-926 DNAWNHDIWLNESR
+926 
-940 TLSAD
+940 
-945 TEIGGNLYL
+945 
-954 NGGTLDLNGYTLK
+954 
-967 VNENLYLSA
+967 
-976 NGSTTYLKINKGK
+976 
-989 LYVNGNFNMQRINGN
+989 
-1004 YGEGYLTMVNSEDYI
+1004 
-1019 CVNGDF
+1019 
-1025 TVNVWYSGNKLTD
+1025 
-1038 GVIEVKGDFTQKR
+1038 
-1051 RGNAYTFNPSGNH
+1051 
-1064 KVILSGETL
+1064 
-1073 QTVTFAETESGFNIL
+1073 
-1088 EIKNTSEEGIVF
+1088 
-1100 ATSVTIKELIDNGCN
+1100 
-1115 IRFANGER
+1115 
-1123 SGWTLEKDE
+1123 
-1132 VITGD
+1132 
-1137 INLARGTLDLNGHKL
+1137 
-1152 TVTGNLIHSG
+1152 
-1162 GTILVNGGELEVQG
+1162 
-1176 DYRVQSLNGTSYT
+1176 
-1189 NSAGIL
+1189 
-1195 NMTNGADTV
+1195 
-1204 KVLGDFVMQ
+1204 
-1213 STQSHKDKLTAG
+1213 
-1225 TLEVGGDLT
+1225 
-1234 ELSGGS
+1234 
-1240 SNNFYTSDAHT
+1240 
-1251 VILNGSENQTVS
+1251 
-1263 IYYNS
+1263 
-1268 KENSRINNFKITNT
+1268 
-1282 SDEGVTFADSIYVV
+1282 
-1296 GKLYN
+1296 
-1301 TDTNLTNSS
+1301 
-1310 YIYASNSTQIVDAQ
+1310 
-1324 WNHSITFAE
+1324 
-1333 NRTIDENTIINGD
+1333 
-1346 LYIIGGT
+1346 
-1353 TVLEADLNIE
+1353 
-1363 NTLYLNSCTLNL
+1363 
-1375 NGYTLTVNNDLYL
+1375 
-1388 SANGSTTYLKI
+1388 
-1399 NKGKLYVNGNF
+1399 
-1410 NMQRINGNYGE
+1410 
-1421 GYLTMVN
+1421 
-1428 SEDYICVNGDFTVNV
+1428 
-1443 WYSGN
+1443 
-1448 KLTDGVIEVK
+1448 
-1458 GDFTQKRRGNAYTFN
+1458 
-1473 PSGNHKVILS
+1473 
-1483 GETLQTVTFAETES
+1483 
-1497 GFNILEIKN
+1497 
-1506 TSEEGI
+1506 
-1512 VFATSVTIKELIDNG
+1512 
-1527 CNIRFA
+1527 
-1533 NGERSGW
+1533 
-1540 TLEKDEVITGD
+1540 
-1551 VNLARGTL
+1551 
-1559 DLNGHK
+1559 
-1565 LTITGTLIHSGG
+1565 
-1577 TLVVNGGEL
+1577 VNGGEL

-1634 KLTSGTLEI
+1634 KLTAGTLEV
-1643 GGDLTQLS
+1643 GGNLTELS

-1697 AEGVDIADSI
+1697 VEGVDIADSI
-1707 YVVGSL
+1707 CVVGSL
-1713 YNTGTRVINGWN
+1713 YNTGTRVTNGWN

-1752 DDLHIGGAVVF
+1752 DDLHIGGAVVL
-1763 DGGKFDLNGHTM
+1763 DRGKFDLNGHTM

-1849 DFTQKHSYYTNNFA
+1849 DFTQKYSYYTNNFA

-1887 QFNILEVTK
+1887 QFNILEITK

-1903 FSRTPLWNELIEGTA
+1903 FSRTPLWIELIEGTA

-2107 GSVNDLYVKLDWA
+2107 SSVNELYVKLNWA
-2120 CYDNLGV
+2120 CYDNLGI

-2273 ISDSSPI
+2273 TSGNLPV

-2294 DLTSSI
+2294 DLTSNIS
-2300 VGSMIE
+2300 GSRIE

-2484 CSLSVPVLS
+2484 CSLSAPVLS
-2493 AVGEGWRN
+2493 AVGKGWRN

-2509 TEDLLGYHIYRKT
+2509 TEDLLGYHIYRKA

-2588 VMGIANEKIGFS
+2588 VMGIANEKISFS
-2600 GVNSWDNHYI
+2600 GAGSWDNHYI
-2610 ASYEWDFGDGE
+2610 ASYEWDFGDGA
-2621 FGTGI
+2621 FDTGI

-2658 YIYSNDYG
+2658 YIYSSEHG
-2666 YVQFKTTDDRGAALS
+2666 YVQFKTTDDHGAALG
-2681 GVKIY
+2681 GVKLY
-2686 CKIPGVNSTDFV
+2686 CKIPGVDSTDFV

-2728 PITVTGENTSKKI
+2728 PITVTGENSIKKVV
-2741 ELEKKKLIEGELTV
+2741 LEKKQLVEGKLTV
-2755 RNLDINEIVSLGID
+2755 RDLDINEIVSLGID
-2769 VTDPENQFVYEYNLD
+2769 INAPENQFVYEYTVD
-2784 YGTNGTLTFTLN
+2784 YGRDGKLTFTLN
-2796 AMGDIIGEVN
+2796 ATGDIIGEVT
-2806 GTLQKER
+2806 GTIQRER
-2813 NGVFT
+2813 DGVFT
-2818 TVATLKG
+2818 TVAAIKG
-2825 EKYRPVRAEYGGYK
+2825 EKDRPSRGTYGGY
-2839 QGSGIPV
+2839 GSGSSGVPV

-2853 TTQVSWLKE
+2853 TTQLSWLKE
-2862 FYDVELTVI
+2862 FYDVELTII
-2871 NNADDNFSI
+2871 NNADDDFSI
-2880 RNSQAVLTLPDGLS
+2880 QNSQAVLTLPDGLS

-2903 LVQSI
+2903 LVQTI
-2908 GNNGI
+2908 GKNGI
-2913 IGGKETKSASWIV
+2913 IGGTETKSVSWIV

-3057 TIKPDESVTG
+3057 TIKPGESVTG